1 MSETPFPIPPRA
13 GSGDAAPKTRP
24 GFIETVQGSKLL
36 RVLLLGFLSLL
47 LLIPV
52 ASIQDLIREREQTRD
67 AAKAEI
73 ARQWGGTQQLA
84 GPFLVLPYRV
94 MREVIRDGKTVIEE
108 SISYGVV
115 LPEELGIDARQV
127 SEYRQRGIFTLPV
140 YSSSARLQG
149 RFARP
154 GLSALGVADR
164 DILWDQAEVVLMLD
178 DLRALRSG
186 LQMQADGQALGF
198 QPGGG
203 TLMDGL
209 PRSGTA
215 EGESERGGIVHAPW
229 PLTAGRQELA
239 FDLSL
244 SFNGSDQLQFVPVG
258 RLTRVSLQGDW
269 PSPSFNGAWLP
280 TTRTVGR
287 AAEPGFTAGW
297 EISDLSRSFGQVW
310 RGDAIPYRALVA
322 SAFGLRLFPAVD
334 EYVMAHRAVKYAQ
347 LFIVMTFALW
357 WLFEIV
363 GGVRLHPLQYL
374 LVGAGLCAFYLLQL
388 ALSEHFGFRTAYA
401 LAALA
406 VTVQITLYSWS
417 ALHSLVRAGGVGL
430 AMAGLYTYLF
440 AVLREENYALLTGAI
455 GLFLML
461 SLIMW
466 ITRRIDWGSGTRG

>member
-203 TLMDGL
+203 TLMDGCRGPAP
-209 PRSGTA
+209 PRA
-215 EGESERGGIVHAPW
+215 R
-229 PLTAGRQELA
+229 
-239 FDLSL
+239 
-244 SFNGSDQLQFVPVG
+244 
-258 RLTRVSLQGDW
+258 
-269 PSPSFNGAWLP
+269 
-280 TTRTVGR
+280 
-287 AAEPGFTAGW
+287 
-297 EISDLSRSFGQVW
+297 
-310 RGDAIPYRALVA
+310 A
-322 SAFGLRLFPAVD
+322 SA
-334 EYVMAHRAVKYAQ
+334 
-347 LFIVMTFALW
+347 
-357 WLFEIV
+357 
-363 GGVRLHPLQYL
+363 
-374 LVGAGLCAFYLLQL
+374 AGSC
-388 ALSEHFGFRTAYA
+388 
-401 LAALA
+401 
-406 VTVQITLYSWS
+406 
-417 ALHSLVRAGGVGL
+417 
-430 AMAGLYTYLF
+430 
-440 AVLREENYALLTGAI
+440 
-455 GLFLML
+455 
-461 SLIMW
+461 
-466 ITRRIDWGSGTRG
+466 TRPGR